1 MTSTQD
7 FRTKTI
13 FNKRKNVGLDDSWP
27 IAIDIGYSGTKIMSP
42 NGLFSFPSYA
52 IKVSKNQ
59 VRLGNIQST
68 DLIFHDLETDE
79 TWFVGAMAQNFMDSD
94 SSEDSEATLYNRKR
108 YHSPMF
114 KTISSVGLALGR
126 TENEF
131 SSPKGKQMC
140 IQTGLPPKYIKSDS
154 KELKKA
160 LAGVYNF
167 ELKIGKNPFVKYNFG
182 ISENDIN
189 IMPQPMGTLFSV
201 AINNFGDQT
210 KDSKSLFGSNVLI
223 MDAGFGTLDIFSI
236 KNGLISDSETFDT
249 LGMKRV
255 MKETTEKIFDNYGKE
270 IPVPAIQ
277 RYLETN
283 KIPCF
288 DPDTMSSNVKPFDD
302 LLDKSNKMV
311 CMEAINKLK
320 NTYNNLIDIDYLI
333 VTGGTGAAWSSIIK
347 DYFKNMHTLTIINGN
362 KNDEIPYIFANV
374 RGYYM
379 YRYNKLKVLNKKN

>member
-114 KTISSVGLALGR
+114 KVISSVGLALGR

-140 IQTGLPPKYIKSDS
+140 IQTGLPPKYIKI
-154 KELKKA
+154 L
-160 LAGVYNF
+160 
-167 ELKIGKNPFVKYNFG
+167 
-182 ISENDIN
+182 
-189 IMPQPMGTLFSV
+189 
-201 AINNFGDQT
+201 
-210 KDSKSLFGSNVLI
+210 
-223 MDAGFGTLDIFSI
+223 
-236 KNGLISDSETFDT
+236 
-249 LGMKRV
+249 
-255 MKETTEKIFDNYGKE
+255 
-270 IPVPAIQ
+270 PA
-277 RYLETN
+277 
-283 KIPCF
+283 
-288 DPDTMSSNVKPFDD
+288 D
-302 LLDKSNKMV
+302 LLHF
-311 CMEAINKLK
+311 CAIYRHCCYYRNICILK
-320 NTYNNLIDIDYLI
+320 NLLEFFCPF
-333 VTGGTGAAWSSIIK
+333 II
-347 DYFKNMHTLTIINGN
+347 
-362 KNDEIPYIFANV
+362 
-374 RGYYM
+374 
-379 YRYNKLKVLNKKN
+379 LKGFRPLHYSRV